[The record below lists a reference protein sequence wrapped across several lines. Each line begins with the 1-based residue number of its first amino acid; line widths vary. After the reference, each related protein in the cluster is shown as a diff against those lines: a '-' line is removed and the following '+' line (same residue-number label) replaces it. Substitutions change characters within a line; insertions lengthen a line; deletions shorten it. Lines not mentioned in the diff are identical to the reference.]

1 MTTAPATAR
10 LTAVCPVCGAEQ
22 SLDTVL
28 HGLQTDEHT
37 RHLVA
42 DVVRT
47 SVPLGADMLRYLR
60 LHKPAKRALGLA
72 KVRKVL
78 GELVPAIVKQTVHRK
93 GRDWLV
99 TEPMWQ
105 AAFAAVFD
113 AHQKGTLRT
122 PLDGNAYLFEV
133 ALRQADKA
141 EGQVEKAQEQT
152 LRGREHRSDAP
163 TTIAA
168 LATAA
173 LQKDPALLAIEAS
186 RANAKP
192 PSAATLEKLNQLK
205 KDLQK

>member
-28 HGLQTDEHT
+28 HGLHADEQT

-42 DVVRT
+42 EVVKA
-47 SVPLGADMLRYLR
+47 SVPLGADVLRYLR
-60 LHKPAKRALGLA
+60 LHKPPKQALGLA

-78 GELVPAIVKQTVHRK
+78 GELVPSITQQTIHRK

-113 AHQKGTLRT
+113 AHAKGTLRT

-141 EGQVEKAQEQT
+141 EGAAEKAQEQT
-152 LRGREHRSDAP
+152 LRSRSHSSDAA
-163 TTIAA
+163 TQVGTV
-168 LATAA
+168 LAQTASTA
-173 LQKDPALLAIEAS
+173 PAETQPKGPSPEVKAKIEQLLGRRPKKEAV
-186 RANAKP
+186 N
-192 PSAATLEKLNQLK
+192 
-205 KDLQK
+205 DD